1 MFKIYLGLIKSL
13 NDTESTIICANP
25 GQNGAH
31 LCCHKGEGVHAMGSS
46 QQTTDHS
53 QATAVQQ
60 QGDQQTKH
68 SHMAVHGSGG
78 RERQL
83 EGRKCGL

>member
-1 MFKIYLGLIKSL
+1 MPLSKHQALIFIL
-13 NDTESTIICANP
+13 FLAP
-25 GQNGAH
+25 GSH
-31 LCCHKGEGVHAMGSS
+31 LCCHKGESVHPMGSS

-53 QATAVQQ
+53 QTTAVQQ

-68 SHMAVHGSGG
+68 SDMAVHGRGG

-83 EGRKCGL
+83 